1 MKKVT
6 VFFAVLMLLALT
18 VVSAFALQTGVSGQ
32 LWDSKSPAATWK
44 GGASVYAA
52 ECDAAGVMSGDI
64 YASQQVAAGAMV
76 DGVFDMA
83 WGVNTATGAP
93 ATIAAPVNGDYVCLY
108 VDWEGDTNGSVASFQ
123 SDAVAV
129 ITFVNGR
136 MSFGNIHSGTGP
148 TAVTLQNV
156 TADSNTTAAV
166 GIGFVVLMLAGV
178 TFVAMRR
185 REVA

>member
-18 VVSAFALQTGVSGQ
+18 VVSVFATQTGMSGQ
-32 LWDSKSPAATWK
+32 LWDSKSPAGPWQ
-44 GGASVYAA
+44 GGAAVYAA
-52 ECDAAGVMSGDI
+52 ECNSAGIMTGAI
-64 YASQQVAAGAMV
+64 YASQQVSAGAMA
-76 DGVFDMA
+76 DGVFDMD
-83 WGVNTATGAP
+83 WGVNTVPGAP
-93 ATIAAPVNGDYVCLY
+93 APITAPVNGDYVCLY
-108 VDWEGDTNGSVASFQ
+108 VDWEGDTNGSVASYQ

-136 MSFGNIHSGTGP
+136 MAFGNIHSGTGP

-156 TADSNTTAAV
+156 TADSNTTTAV

-178 TFVAMRR
+178 TFVTMRR